1 MQLKLVLQYIYSP
14 KFQLTGTNVGTRLMS
29 PRYGDE
35 CYERRWISAVPFE
48 TYFPAKDLLVSVVP
62 KLLPF
67 EQRRR

>member
-1 MQLKLVLQYIYSP
+1 MI
-14 KFQLTGTNVGTRLMS
+14 GTNVGTRLMS
-29 PRYGDE
+29 PRYGDK